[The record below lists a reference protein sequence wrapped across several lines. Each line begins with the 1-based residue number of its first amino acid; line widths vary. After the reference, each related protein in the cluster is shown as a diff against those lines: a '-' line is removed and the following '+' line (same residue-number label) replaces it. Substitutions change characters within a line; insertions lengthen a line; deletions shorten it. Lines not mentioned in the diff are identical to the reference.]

1 MIADMPIPH
10 DIPLPLPFDRVMLQ
24 AVIVLLFLA
33 HIVFINLM
41 LGGSI
46 LALVFEAIGRK
57 RPDFDTLA
65 HEITKTVT
73 VNKSMGVVL
82 GVGPLLAINVLY
94 TVHFYS
100 ANALT
105 GHVWI
110 SIVPL
115 VATAF
120 LLLYAYKY
128 SWEKFAEAK
137 GLHMALG
144 GAGVAIL
151 LFVPLIFLANINLM
165 LFPERWTQ
173 MRGFVSALMLP
184 NVLPRLIH
192 FLLACMAITALFL
205 LGYFTR
211 AAYPVESKFQRLD
224 RAGLRRLFYAIAFG
238 ASLLQ
243 LAAGPLVLFTL
254 PSRGVTVFLYVVIG
268 IGATFAI
275 TMLGLMWW
283 EILAAPQRVGRFFVP
298 IVALLMLTGS
308 CMGFGRH
315 VYREEATREHRL
327 MVQKRTEDF
336 AYAAVA
342 AGWRAKHGVVQ
353 ENLPLGERVFRDS
366 CSSCHSLDRV
376 LVGPSVR
383 EIAELYK
390 GDPDGIVR
398 WAKAPGKKR
407 SNFPAMP
414 ALTFPDTHLR
424 AAALHMLE
432 LAAPASAPASEP
444 TNVQSTA
451 TTAPASGSK

>member
-10 DIPLPLPFDRVMLQ
+10 DIPLPLPVDRVILQ

-46 LALVFEAIGRK
+46 FALVFEAMGRK
-57 RPDFDTLA
+57 RQDFDTLGR
-65 HEITKTVT
+65 EIAKTVT
-73 VNKSMGVVL
+73 VNKSLGVVL

-94 TVHFYS
+94 TIYFYS

-105 GHVWI
+105 GYVWI

-120 LLLYAYKY
+120 LILYAYKY
-128 SWEKFAEAK
+128 SWDRLAAAK
-137 GLHMALG
+137 RLHMAIG
-144 GAGVAIL
+144 WAGVGIL
-151 LFVPLIFLANINLM
+151 LFVPLIFLTNINLM

-173 MRGFVSALMLP
+173 VKGFASALILP
-184 NVLPRLIH
+184 NVLPRFVH
-192 FLLACMAITALFL
+192 FLLACLAVTALFL
-205 LGYFTR
+205 LAFFTR
-211 AAYPVESKFQRLD
+211 AGYPVESKFQQLD
-224 RAGLRRLFYAIAFG
+224 RAALRRLFYTIAFG

-254 PSRGVTVFLYVVIG
+254 PSRGVSVVLYVIIG
-268 IGATFAI
+268 LGATFAI
-275 TMLGLMWW
+275 AMMGLMWW
-283 EILAAPQRVGRFFVP
+283 EILAARQTAGRFFVP
-298 IVALLMLTGS
+298 IVALLILTGS

-327 MVQKRTEDF
+327 AMDKRTQDL
-336 AYAAVA
+336 AYAVVA
-342 AGWRAKHGVVQ
+342 ADWRARHGVVQ
-353 ENLPLGERVFRDS
+353 ENLPLGQRVFRDS
-366 CSSCHSLDRV
+366 CSSCHAVDRV

-383 EIAELYK
+383 EIAEIYE

-414 ALTFPDTHLR
+414 ALSFPTAHLR
-424 AAALHMLE
+424 AAAEHMLE
-432 LAAPASAPASEP
+432 IGVPATQPTAA
-444 TNVQSTA
+444 A
-451 TTAPASGSK
+451 TQGN

>member
-1 MIADMPIPH
+1 MIADIPIPH
-10 DIPLPLPFDRVMLQ
+10 DIPLPLPVDRVLLQ
-24 AVIVLLFLA
+24 AVIILLFLA

-46 LALVFEAIGRK
+46 LALVFEAMGRK

-73 VNKSMGVVL
+73 VNKSLGVVL
-82 GVGPLLAINVLY
+82 GVGPLLAINLLY
-94 TVHFYS
+94 TVYFYS

-110 SIVPL
+110 GIVPL
-115 VATAF
+115 VSIAF

-128 SWEKFAEAK
+128 SWERLADDKT
-137 GLHMALG
+137 LHMAIG
-144 GAGVAIL
+144 AAGVAIL

-165 LFPERWTQ
+165 LFPDRWTQ
-173 MRGFVSALMLP
+173 VRGFVSALLLP
-184 NVLPRLIH
+184 NVLPRFLH
-192 FLLACMAITALFL
+192 FLLACLALTSLFL

-211 AAYPVESKFQRLD
+211 AAYPVETTFEKLD
-224 RAGLRRLFYAIAFG
+224 RASLRRLFYAIAFG
-238 ASLLQ
+238 ASVLQ

-254 PSRGVTVFLYVVIG
+254 PSVGVSVALYVVIG
-268 IGATFAI
+268 IGATFAVA
-275 TMLGLMWW
+275 MLALMWW
-283 EILAAPQRVGRFFVP
+283 EILAARQTTGRFFVP
-298 IVALLMLTGS
+298 VVALLIATGS

-315 VYREEATREHRL
+315 IYREEATREHRL
-327 MVQKRTEDF
+327 AVKKRTEDF

-342 AGWRAKHGVVQ
+342 ADWRARNGIVQ
-353 ENLPLGERVFRDS
+353 ENLPLGQRVFRDS
-366 CSSCHSLDRV
+366 CSSCHALDRV

-424 AAALHMLE
+424 AAADHMLE
-432 LAAPASAPASEP
+432 MAAPTTQPATQP
-444 TNVQSTA
+444 
-451 TTAPASGSK
+451 TTAPAQ